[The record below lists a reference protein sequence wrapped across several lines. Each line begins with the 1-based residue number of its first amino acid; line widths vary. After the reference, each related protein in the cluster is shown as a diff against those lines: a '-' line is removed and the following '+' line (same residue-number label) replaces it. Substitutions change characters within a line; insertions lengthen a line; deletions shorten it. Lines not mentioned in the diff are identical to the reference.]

1 MTRASR
7 RRWWILAPV
16 LVLVLLPIVGGGW
29 LFYELDQRPMA
40 VSDPPETLE
49 VPRGSSLHALGRELE
64 ARGWIS
70 GATRFGL
77 RIYGRLTGIS
87 AELKAGEYAVEQGMT
102 VRQLLARVRA
112 GRVKLHPLTVV
123 EGWTFARLREALA
136 RHDAVEQTLEG
147 IPDHE
152 IMEELGLGERH
163 PEGMFFPTTYHFPR
177 GTTDR
182 DLLRVAFGQ
191 MRQELARVW
200 AERRPELPLED
211 PYEVLTL
218 ASIIE
223 RETGRDDER
232 RKVAGV
238 FTRRLEQGMRL
249 QTDPTVI
256 YGLGEDYDGRLRRSD
271 LRRDT
276 PYNTYTRHGL
286 PPTPIALPG
295 RASLKAAV
303 DPKPGSALYFVSRGD
318 GSHHFSDTL
327 DEHNEAVR
335 RYILEEE

>member
-1 MTRASR
+1 LITRLTP
-7 RRWWILAPV
+7 RWWLVVASLLA
-16 LVLVLLPIVGGGW
+16 LVPIVAGGW
-29 LFYELDQRPMA
+29 LFYELDRRPLA
-40 VSDPPETLE
+40 VADPPDTLE
-49 VPRGSSLHALGRELE
+49 LPRGSSLHAIGRELE
-64 ARGWIS
+64 SRGWIS
-70 GATRFGL
+70 PATRFAL
-77 RIYGRLTGIS
+77 RVYGRLTGAS
-87 AELKAGEYAVEQGMT
+87 AGLKAGEYQVEEGMT
-102 VRQLLARVRA
+102 VRQLLARMQA
-112 GRVKLHPLTVV
+112 GQVKLHRLTFV
-123 EGWTFARLREALA
+123 EGWTFARLREAVKEHEAL
-136 RHDAVEQTLEG
+136 EQTLEDV
-147 IPDHE
+147 PDE
-152 IMEELGLGERH
+152 RVMEELGFTERH
-163 PEGMFFPTTYHFPR
+163 PEGMFFPTTYRFPR
-177 GTTDR
+177 GATDR
-182 DLLRVAFGQ
+182 DLLRVAAGQ

-200 AERRPELPLED
+200 SQRQPELPLED
-211 PYEVLTL
+211 PYEALIL

-238 FTRRLEQGMRL
+238 FVRRLEQGMRL

-256 YGLGEDYDGRLRRSD
+256 YGLGDDYDGRLRRAD

-295 RASLKAAV
+295 RASLEAAV

-327 DEHNEAVR
+327 DEHNAAVR